1 MKRYC
6 QILLLTLLIYS
17 AFSLVA
23 VAEDANTTTEKPHP
37 STKRIAVLYFEDNSN
52 FDLSTGCGCVPNFI
66 GIIFGTKKKWNLETG
81 FATILN
87 RRLAETT
94 IYQPVTREELL
105 EAMAQMTLSPRKLK
119 KLNKEQRSQFAKL
132 VNADVI
138 VMGDIKDFDQTR
150 MRANASRTLR
160 EGGKEAKT
168 ISASYRT
175 GFSAMGY
182 SYKAIVKLNVKF
194 YDATGNEI
202 ATIPINAKRYHRLAG
217 TQVSGFRA
225 SVTESGSDVGFGQMS
240 EQHGKNVRPIVKPTE
255 LNKIKKMTAPE
266 FERTLFGKVTNEALI
281 KVVLALRDNYG
292 PNFITPWEDNSENDT
307 ENTEEKMKVDAATMQ
322 RPIKVTYV
330 DSENANMIYINAG
343 SARNLAIGQQ
353 FAVFTRG
360 EPIRDIDTGEIL
372 DYAPKRI
379 ATVSIN
385 EIRNDRLS
393 IVKIIDQKEEL
404 KRGDML
410 KTIPKEEIAKEK

>member
-1 MKRYC
+1 MRQYF
-6 QILLLTLLIYS
+6 QILLITILSYS
-17 AFSLVA
+17 AIFLLAVA
-23 VAEDANTTTEKPHP
+23 VVDANTTTDTEELHP
-37 STKRIAVLYFEDNSN
+37 STKRIAVLSFEDNSN
-52 FDLSTGCGCVPNFI
+52 FDSSTGCGCVPNFI
-66 GIIFGTKKKWNLETG
+66 GRIFSTKKKWNLETG

-94 IYQPVTREELL
+94 IYQPVTRDELL
-105 EAMAQMTLSPRKLK
+105 EAMAQMTLSPDSLK
-119 KLNKEQRSQFAKL
+119 KLNKEQRAQFAKL

-138 VMGDIKDFDQTR
+138 VMGDIRDFAPSTR

-160 EGGKEAKT
+160 EGGREANNM
-168 ISASYRT
+168 SASYRT
-175 GFSAMGY
+175 GFAVMGY
-182 SYKAIVKLNVKF
+182 IYKAIVKLNAKF
-194 YDATGNEI
+194 YDASGNEI
-202 ATIPINAKRYHRLAG
+202 ATIPINVKHYHRLAG
-217 TQVSGFRA
+217 TQVSGLEA
-225 SVTESGSDVGFGQMS
+225 SITESGTHLRFGQMS

-255 LNKIKKMTAPE
+255 LDKIKKMTAPE
-266 FERTLFGKVTNEALI
+266 FDRTLIGKVTNEALI
-281 KVVLALRDNYG
+281 KVVLAIRDNYG
-292 PNFITPWEDNSENDT
+292 PNFITPWEVNP
-307 ENTEEKMKVDAATMQ
+307 ENTEEKRKVDEEALK

-379 ATVSIN
+379 ATVAVN

-393 IVKIIDQKEEL
+393 VVKVIEQEGEL

-410 KTIPKEEIAKEK
+410 KTIPKEEIAKEE